1 MRAAN
6 LIIFFKNLYFT
17 AIFLVIRKNIRYLEI
32 IIIFAFLKYMTMKDT
47 KETKI
52 TRDEFKNTILTDYRL
67 IREVRDSSALGR
79 RDVLSGKGSF
89 GIFGDGKELAQ
100 IALAKTF
107 KDGDFRAGYYRDQT
121 FMTAIGQYS
130 PKHMFSA
137 LYGDPELEREP
148 SSGSRQMM
156 NHFGTHFLNEDGSW
170 KNLMKQKN
178 STSDMACLASQFP
191 RLVGLAQASQVYRNN
206 KELAK
211 QKSNFTNNGSE
222 IVFATIGNSS
232 CAEGHFWEAVNAIGV
247 LQVPA
252 IISIWD
258 DGYGISV
265 SNEIQMTKSDV
276 SEVLAGFQR
285 GKNNAGFEIIK
296 VKGWDYPALIEA
308 YEKAEKLARKDHIP
322 SIIHVVEMTQPTGH
336 STSGSHERYKSKD
349 RLKWE
354 EEYDCIKKFKEWI
367 LDNNI
372 ATSQEIELIDK
383 ESLDSV
389 KQQRK
394 EAWQEYQS
402 PIKSELK
409 ELINI
414 FNSVYSKL
422 SISEIPDWIKD
433 LNQSSMYGLFRR
445 DYLSK
450 ARNLLAML
458 TKYDLPEKED
468 LKRFINRVNQENH
481 QRYNTK
487 LYNTSINSARNV
499 VEVKPEYDANAQE
512 VDGRIILRD
521 NFHHMFENIPEAMIF
536 GEDVGKIGGVNQ
548 GCEGLQEKFGEE
560 RVADTGIREAT
571 IIGQGIGLSLRGLK
585 PIAEMQYLDYVI
597 YGFQPMV
604 DDISSLHYRTHG
616 GQISPLIIRTRGHRL
631 EGIWHSGSPIGM
643 ILHGTRGINL
653 CVPRDMTRAA
663 GFYNTLM
670 QADEPAMVIE
680 CLNGYRVKEK
690 LPNNIGEFRVPLGKI
705 EKTLSG
711 SDITLVTYGSTWRI
725 VMEAAEL
732 LSESGISCDVIDV
745 QTLIP
750 FDIGHDIVESVKK
763 TNRLL
768 VIDEDVPGGAS
779 SFILQ
784 QVIED
789 QEGYK
794 YLDSK
799 PSTLTAKEHR
809 PPYGKDGD
817 YFTKPSKEDVFE
829 KVYEMMNEVDP
840 VKYPAIY

>member
-1 MRAAN
+1 MAKRN
-6 LIIFFKNLYFT
+6 NK
-17 AIFLVIRKNIRYLEI
+17 K
-32 IIIFAFLKYMTMKDT
+32 
-47 KETKI
+47 KI
-52 TRDEFKNTILTDYRL
+52 TKTEFKQAILADYRL
-67 IREVRDSSALGR
+67 ISEVRHSGNLGR

-156 NHFGTHFLNEDGSW
+156 NHFGTRFLNNDGSW
-170 KNLMKQKN
+170 KNLMNQKN

-191 RLVGLAQASQVYRNN
+191 RLVGLAQASQVYRRN
-206 KELAK
+206 KKLAEK
-211 QKSNFTNNGSE
+211 KSTFTNNGSE
-222 IVFATIGNSS
+222 IAFATIGNSS

-265 SNEIQMTKSDV
+265 SNEVQMTKSDV

-285 GKNNAGFEIIK
+285 DKKNAGFEIIK
-296 VKGWDYPALIEA
+296 VKGWDYPSLVEA
-308 YEKAEKLARKDHIP
+308 YEKAEILAREDHIP
-322 SIIHVVEMTQPTGH
+322 SIIHVIEMTQPTGH
-336 STSGSHERYKSKD
+336 STSGSHERYKSKE
-349 RLKWE
+349 RLQWE
-354 EEYDCIKKFKEWI
+354 EDFDCIKKFKEWI

-372 ATSQEIELIDK
+372 ANLDEIEEIEK
-383 ESLDSV
+383 ESLESV

-394 EAWQEYQS
+394 EAWSEYQA
-402 PIKSELK
+402 PIKEEIQ
-409 ELINI
+409 ELISI
-414 FNSVYSKL
+414 FNSINTKL
-422 SISEIPDWIKD
+422 NISQIDDWVKD
-433 LNQSSMYGLFRR
+433 LNQSALYGAFRR

-450 ARNLLAML
+450 ARNLLSMIL
-458 TKYDLPEKED
+458 RSDIPEKET
-468 LKRFINRVNQENH
+468 LKSFIHRINSENQ

-487 LYNTSINSARNV
+487 LYNETATSARKV
-499 VEVKPEYDANAQE
+499 LEVKPSYDSDAEE

-521 NFHHMFENIPEAMIF
+521 NFHYMFEDIPEAMIF

-548 GCEGLQEKFGEE
+548 GCEGLQEKFGED
-560 RVADTGIREAT
+560 RVSDTGIREAT
-571 IIGQGIGLSLRGLK
+571 IIGQGIGLSLRGLR

-604 DDISSLHYRTHG
+604 DDISSLYYRTHG

-643 ILHGTRGINL
+643 ILHGTRGMNL

-670 QADEPAMVIE
+670 KANEPAMVIE

-690 LPNNIGEFRVPLGKI
+690 MPNNIGEFCVPLGVV
-705 EKTLSG
+705 EKTANG
-711 SDITLVTYGSTWRI
+711 DDITLVTYGSTWRV
-725 VMEAAEL
+725 VMEAVNL
-732 LSESGISCDVIDV
+732 LNDAGITCDVIDV

-750 FDIGHDIVESVKK
+750 FDISHDIVESVKH

-768 VIDEDVPGGAS
+768 IIDEDVPGGAS
-779 SFILQ
+779 SYIMQ
-784 QVIED
+784 QVLED
-789 QEGYK
+789 QQAYK
-794 YLDSK
+794 YLDSD
-799 PSTLTAKEHR
+799 PFTLTAKEHR

-817 YFTKPSKEDVFE
+817 YFTKPSREDVFE
-829 KVYEMMNEVDP
+829 KVYSIMHESDP
-840 VKYPAIY
+840 LEYPEIY

>member
-1 MRAAN
+1 MAKRN
-6 LIIFFKNLYFT
+6 NK
-17 AIFLVIRKNIRYLEI
+17 K
-32 IIIFAFLKYMTMKDT
+32 
-47 KETKI
+47 KI
-52 TRDEFKNTILTDYRL
+52 TKTEFKQAILADYRL
-67 IREVRDSSALGR
+67 ISEVRHSGNLGR

-156 NHFGTHFLNEDGSW
+156 NHFGTRFLNNDGSW
-170 KNLMKQKN
+170 KNLMNQKN

-191 RLVGLAQASQVYRNN
+191 RLVGLAQASQVYRRN
-206 KELAK
+206 KKLAEK
-211 QKSNFTNNGSE
+211 KSTFTNNGSE
-222 IVFATIGNSS
+222 IAFATIGNSS

-265 SNEIQMTKSDV
+265 SNEVQMTKSDV

-285 GKNNAGFEIIK
+285 DKKNAGFEIIK
-296 VKGWDYPALIEA
+296 VKGWDYPSLVEA
-308 YEKAEKLARKDHIP
+308 YEKAEILAREDHIP
-322 SIIHVVEMTQPTGH
+322 SIIHVIEMTQPTGH
-336 STSGSHERYKSKD
+336 STSGSHERYKSKE
-349 RLKWE
+349 RLQWE
-354 EEYDCIKKFKEWI
+354 EDFDCIKKFKEWI

-372 ATSQEIELIDK
+372 ANLDEIEGIEK
-383 ESLDSV
+383 ESLESV

-394 EAWQEYQS
+394 EAWSEYQA
-402 PIKSELK
+402 PIKEEIQ
-409 ELINI
+409 ELISI
-414 FNSVYSKL
+414 FNSINTKL
-422 SISEIPDWIKD
+422 NISQIDDWVKD
-433 LNQSSMYGLFRR
+433 LNQSALYGAFRR

-450 ARNLLAML
+450 ARNLLSMIVRS
-458 TKYDLPEKED
+458 DIPEKET
-468 LKRFINRVNQENH
+468 LKSFIHRINSENQ

-487 LYNTSINSARNV
+487 LYNETATSARKV
-499 VEVKPEYDANAQE
+499 LEVKPSYDSDAEE

-521 NFHHMFENIPEAMIF
+521 NFHYMFEDIPEAMIF

-548 GCEGLQEKFGEE
+548 GCEGLQEKFGED
-560 RVADTGIREAT
+560 RVSDTGIREAT
-571 IIGQGIGLSLRGLK
+571 IIGQGIGLSLRGLR

-604 DDISSLHYRTHG
+604 DDISSLYYRTHG

-643 ILHGTRGINL
+643 ILHGTRGMNL

-670 QADEPAMVIE
+670 KANEPAMVIE

-690 LPNNIGEFRVPLGKI
+690 MPNNIGEFCVPLGVV
-705 EKTLSG
+705 EKTANG
-711 SDITLVTYGSTWRI
+711 DDITLVTYGSTWRV
-725 VMEAAEL
+725 VMEAVNL
-732 LSESGISCDVIDV
+732 LNDAGITCDVIDV

-750 FDIGHDIVESVKK
+750 FDISHDIVESVKH

-768 VIDEDVPGGAS
+768 IIDEDVPGGAS
-779 SFILQ
+779 SYIMQ
-784 QVIED
+784 QVLED
-789 QEGYK
+789 QQAYK
-794 YLDSK
+794 YLDSD
-799 PSTLTAKEHR
+799 PFTLTAKEHR

-817 YFTKPSKEDVFE
+817 YFTKPSREDVFE
-829 KVYEMMNEVDP
+829 KVYSIMHESDP
-840 VKYPAIY
+840 LEYPEIY